1 MAYPVMTCLALRL
14 CCGSKW
20 YLIVTHSLDVQ
31 VLTEH
36 QSHCVCAHFFLA
48 DQTLCL
54 ASVWILPFVWI
65 EAIERDCVLGQDIV
79 FLA

>member
-1 MAYPVMTCLALRL
+1 MRSSV
-14 CCGSKW
+14 
-20 YLIVTHSLDVQ
+20 
-31 VLTEH
+31 
-36 QSHCVCAHFFLA
+36 LA

-65 EAIERDCVLGQDIV
+65 EAIERDFVLGQDIV